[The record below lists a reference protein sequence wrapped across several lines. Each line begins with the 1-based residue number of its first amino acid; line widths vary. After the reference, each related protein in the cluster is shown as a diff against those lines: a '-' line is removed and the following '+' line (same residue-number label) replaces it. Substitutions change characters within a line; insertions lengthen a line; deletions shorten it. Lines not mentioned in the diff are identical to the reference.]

1 MKTEMMT
8 QKEHEI
14 MVAIAY
20 RACKDLRI
28 SSITVA
34 MDLDYCMEYQS
45 LDLEKLRDFPA
56 FDFAHDIFGINANL
70 NHETHKLENCFL
82 PRCAN

>member
-1 MKTEMMT
+1 MRTKDAKQLEL
-8 QKEHEI
+8 I
-14 MVAIAY
+14 GNIAQ
-20 RACKDLRI
+20 RACKELHI

-34 MDLDYCMEYQS
+34 MDLDYCMVHQS
-45 LDLEKLRDFPA
+45 LDLEKLYNFPA
-56 FDFAHDIFGINANL
+56 FDFAHDILGINRHL